1 MRTTIRYGVVALAL
15 GFAGFLHVSHALAFG
30 SGDVAIVADIL
41 GELSPSRGEAVY
53 YDGEAAYD
61 WYEFDQEEDGL
72 IPAAGFS
79 RESWREAYDKTLK
92 GLIALIPPAEFDA
105 IHKGLGQRVNALQ
118 GLTPEARQEMID
130 EMRKLV
136 DGLRALR
143 VEGQAYAEQVR
154 PFAGRLREL
163 ADF

>member
-1 MRTTIRYGVVALAL
+1 M
-15 GFAGFLHVSHALAFG
+15 
-30 SGDVAIVADIL
+30 
-41 GELSPSRGEAVY
+41 
-53 YDGEAAYD
+53 
-61 WYEFDQEEDGL
+61 
-72 IPAAGFS
+72 
-79 RESWREAYDKTLK
+79 
-92 GLIALIPPAEFDA
+92 
-105 IHKGLGQRVNALQ
+105 NALQ
-118 GLTPEARQEMID
+118 GLTPEAKQEMID